1 MRREPVEVLGAVAHP
16 GGLLVRHPEVSIGV
30 VRAAARSSGLTLD
43 LIARTPRDPNGAP
56 RPDLTGP
63 GEWAWHRV
71 GWLDSGGQVH
81 WQHMISGEFG
91 GMGGG
96 DTVEHRGLCV
106 LPPLFGEVSLV
117 FEWSEIGFPETVV
130 PLVLPTREEVERTE
144 RSIWSAPRAGV
155 PVEEEFERDHSDRR
169 LDRPALEQGVAV
181 AAPMVL
187 HRSDDA
193 AVVLNRLT
201 DHGSQL
207 SLEVLSVARGAVTRV
222 IAPALHGLREIG
234 PSMGGA
240 DIDVVRGRTAHR
252 VWSFAGSGSSGVDAF
267 TARTEHVLERPDSGV
282 LDLLVSW
289 PLVGLDEVRVEL
301 PLTPEGVRART

>member
-1 MRREPVEVLGAVAHP
+1 MKREPVEVLGAVAHP

-56 RPDLTGP
+56 QHSLTDP
-63 GEWAWHRV
+63 GDWGRQRI
-71 GWLDSGGQVH
+71 GWVDSGGQVRR
-81 WQHMISGEFG
+81 QHMINGSSGG
-91 GMGGG
+91 LHGG
-96 DTVEHRGLCV
+96 DTVEHRGLYV
-106 LPPLFGEVSLV
+106 LPPLFGEVSFV

-144 RSIWSAPRAGV
+144 RSIWSAPRVGV
-155 PVEEEFERDHSDRR
+155 PVEEEFERDLSDRR
-169 LDRPALEQGVAV
+169 RDRPALEQGVVV

-187 HRSDDA
+187 HGSDDA
-193 AVVLNRLT
+193 AVALTRLT

-207 SLEVLSVARGAVTRV
+207 SLAVLSVARGAVTRG

-234 PSMGGA
+234 PSTGGA
-240 DIDVVRGRTAHR
+240 DIAVVQGRRAHR
-252 VWSFAGSGSSGVDAF
+252 VWSFEGSRSSGVDAF
-267 TARTEHVLERPDSGV
+267 TASTEHALARPSSGV

-289 PLVGLDEVRVEL
+289 PLAGLDEVRVEL
-301 PLTPEGVRART
+301 TL